1 MPIPVDTFWLFEI
14 GNLISNTVLCEGM
27 DWFGLFLSLQDF
39 DPSPIQKILA
49 LSLCVSRIFQLS
61 TWHFWNV
68 PKTQHRTKMPSSAFR
83 FLWKCGTST
92 TKWIQITAIVITT
105 HQNLSYLIFRSILCI
120 CMWTF
125 SRAYLHASSS
135 SHHPAPHVPTV
146 LRIFDV
152 WDSSGCLTRSRC
164 WFCTLW

>member
-1 MPIPVDTFWLFEI
+1 MLRCVWRKHMPIPVDTFWLFEI

-68 PKTQHRTKMPSSAFR
+68 PKTQHRTKMSCSAFR
-83 FLWKCGTST
+83 FLWTWSTTT

-105 HQNLSYLIFRSILCI
+105 HQILNFQLPSFQI
-120 CMWTF
+120 
-125 SRAYLHASSS
+125 H
-135 SHHPAPHVPTV
+135 
-146 LRIFDV
+146 FDQFAHMYV
-152 WDSSGCLTRSRC
+152 DIQQGIPPR
-164 WFCTLW
+164 

>member
-1 MPIPVDTFWLFEI
+1 MLRCVWRKHMPIPVDTFWLFEI

-83 FLWKCGTST
+83 FLWTWSTTT

-105 HQNLSYLIFRSILCI
+105 HQILNFQLPSFQI
-120 CMWTF
+120 
-125 SRAYLHASSS
+125 H
-135 SHHPAPHVPTV
+135 
-146 LRIFDV
+146 FDQFAHMYV
-152 WDSSGCLTRSRC
+152 DIQQGIPPR
-164 WFCTLW
+164 